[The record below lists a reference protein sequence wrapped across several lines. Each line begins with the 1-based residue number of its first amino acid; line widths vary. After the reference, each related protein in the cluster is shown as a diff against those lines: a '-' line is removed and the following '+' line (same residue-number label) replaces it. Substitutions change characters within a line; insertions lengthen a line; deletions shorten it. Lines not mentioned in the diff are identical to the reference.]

1 MFTDFTS
8 ITSISTFC
16 TIIIPQLIVIYLI
29 IKGVSILS
37 FEANEK
43 SKSRENKE
51 NTKNS
56 LLSNY
61 NAKPFDFNISNGL
74 ILVSLGVLLQM
85 FMIIYSKNIDKLNE
99 KVKVIAEKTELKNED
114 SENKVMSFTINNN
127 PNQEQT
133 ITPNTLPIK
142 NTPTINKIKDNKKEN
157 ECIKSK

>member
-85 FMIIYSKNIDKLNE
+85 FMIIYSKDIDKLNE
-99 KVKVIAEKTELKNED
+99 KVKVIAEKSELKNED
-114 SENKVMSFTINNN
+114 SQNKVMSFTINNN

-133 ITPNTLPIK
+133 ITPNTLPTK
-142 NTPTINKIKDNKKEN
+142 NTPTINKIKNNKNEN